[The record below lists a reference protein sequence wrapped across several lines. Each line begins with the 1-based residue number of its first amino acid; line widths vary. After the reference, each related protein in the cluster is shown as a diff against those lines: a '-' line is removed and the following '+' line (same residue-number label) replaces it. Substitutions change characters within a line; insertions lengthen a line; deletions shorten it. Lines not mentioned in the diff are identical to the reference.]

1 MLYKTTA
8 NVEDSMNPR
17 ILVFAGSI
25 RSGAYSGKTA
35 DLAQKELA
43 MQGAEV
49 TRISLADYPL
59 PLMDEDLE
67 AEKGIPENAYRLAR
81 LFAASDGILIATP
94 EYNGSMPPLLKNTI
108 DWVSRIATDGGKK
121 LRPWPGRVMAICSS
135 SNGHFAGIRSA
146 MHLRAVLA
154 HIQADVIAPQCS
166 VPYGGDAFDEDGEF
180 REERLRK
187 SMHRVCRALIEHAWL
202 ASERRKTP

>member
-1 MLYKTTA
+1 MTPK
-8 NVEDSMNPR
+8 

-35 DLAQKELA
+35 DVAQKELA

-67 AEKGIPENAYRLAR
+67 KEKGVPENAYRLAR
-81 LFAASDGILIATP
+81 LFNAHDGILVATP
-94 EYNGSMPPLLKNTI
+94 EYNGSMPPLLKNAI
-108 DWVSRIATDGGKK
+108 DWISRVKNDNGRP
-121 LRPWPGRVMAICSS
+121 LRPLPGKVVAICSS
-135 SNGHFAGIRSA
+135 SAGHFAGIRSA
-146 MHLRAVLA
+146 AHLRAVLA
-154 HIQADVIAPQCS
+154 HIQMEVTAPQCS
-166 VPYGGDAFDEDGEF
+166 VPNAGEAFDEDGAF

-187 SMHRVCRALIEHAWL
+187 SMHNVCRTLIECAWR
-202 ASERRKTP
+202 ASERSAR